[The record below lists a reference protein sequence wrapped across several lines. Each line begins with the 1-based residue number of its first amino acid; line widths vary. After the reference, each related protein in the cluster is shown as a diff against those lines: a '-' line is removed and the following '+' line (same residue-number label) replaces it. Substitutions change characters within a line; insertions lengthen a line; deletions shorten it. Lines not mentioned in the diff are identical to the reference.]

1 MRGFWVLTRK
11 RVSILKFSRTRIL
24 AFASLA
30 AMLAGCGGGGSTL
43 PSAAGGSGRTTASA
57 STSSGNFVYDVNPH
71 VLLAN
76 AQDTPDAF
84 PLKPSQCVT
93 LFGLACYTPQ
103 LIRSA
108 YDVPSTLTGAGRT
121 IVIVDA
127 YGSPTITSDLHKF
140 DLIFGLPDPPSF
152 KIVYP
157 GGSPTY
163 NPLQHHGETGWAE
176 ETSLDVEWSH
186 AIAPGANIVL
196 VVAANNG
203 GDVLDNAVKYAVD
216 NKLGDVISQSYGAPE
231 AAIRGSGNNLQD
243 QQAHANF
250 VAAAAAGISVLA
262 SAGDSGAGNGA
273 TFANALF
280 PASDPLVT
288 GVGGTNLFMTDTGTY
303 TGEDVWN
310 DSNACPFGCKDGIFG
325 ASGGA
330 PSVLF
335 PVPAFQAALGGT
347 KRTSADVSYNASVYT
362 SVLTYLGFLGT
373 GKNGL
378 YFFGGTSEGAPQW
391 AGVVAL
397 AAQQA
402 GHSLGN
408 LNTRLYAAPAS
419 AFHDVT
425 LGNNS
430 FGSPGFSATAG
441 FDVPTGRGSPDVA
454 KIISAIGH

>member
-1 MRGFWVLTRK
+1 M
-11 RVSILKFSRTRIL
+11 
-24 AFASLA
+24 LA
-30 AMLAGCGGGGSTL
+30 AMLAGCGAGGYTL
-43 PSAAGGSGRTTASA
+43 PSASAGGGRTTASA
-57 STSSGNFVYDVNPH
+57 TTSTGGFVYDVNPH

-84 PLKPSQCVT
+84 PLKPSQCVAA
-93 LFGLACYTPQ
+93 FGLACYTPQ

-127 YGSPTITSDLHKF
+127 YGSPTIKSDLHTF

-152 KIVYP
+152 SIVYP

-203 GDVLDNAVKYAVD
+203 GDVLDNAVKYAVAH
-216 NKLGDVISQSYGAPE
+216 KLGDVISQSYGAPE
-231 AAIRGSGNNLQD
+231 AAIRGNGNNLQD

-250 VAAAAAGISVLA
+250 VAAANAGISVLA

-273 TFANALF
+273 TFDNALF

-288 GVGGTNLFMTDTGTY
+288 GVGGTNLFMSDTGVY
-303 TGEDVWN
+303 TNETVWN
-310 DSNACPFGCKDGIFG
+310 DKTGCPFTCKDGIFG

-335 PVPAFQAALGGT
+335 PVPSFQAALGAT

-362 SVLTYLGFLGT
+362 AVLTYLGFLGP

-391 AGVVAL
+391 AGIVAL
-397 AAQQA
+397 AGQQA
-402 GHSLGN
+402 GHSIGY
-408 LNTRLYAAPAS
+408 LNPKLYAASAT

-425 LGNNS
+425 VGNNS

-441 FDVPTGRGSPDVA
+441 FDVPTGLGSPDAA